1 MITTENVLIILEII
15 GTIAFAISGALVAV
29 KVRYDV
35 FWVAVVGSI
44 TAVGGGIMRDI
55 LIGKIPPTI
64 FSKFYIILIA
74 IVTSFIVFIVAY
86 YKRKNFDV
94 VKERIEQVNNIF
106 DAIGLAVFTVMGMQI
121 AFENCFEENLFLCV
135 TIALLSAVGGG
146 LLRDV
151 LTETQ
156 PYIFKKHIYALASI
170 VGALLYYACE
180 VLVGIQVLSAV
191 VGIVFIIGI
200 RILAT
205 KYRWSLPKVKLED

>member
-35 FWVAVVGSI
+35 FGVAVVGAI

-74 IVTSFIVFIVAY
+74 IVASFIVFIVAY
-86 YKRKNFDV
+86 YKRKNFDI

-180 VLVGIQVLSAV
+180 VLIGIQVLSAV

>member
-35 FWVAVVGSI
+35 FGVAVVGSI

-74 IVTSFIVFIVAY
+74 IVASFIVFIVAY
-86 YKRKNFDV
+86 YKRKNFDI

>member
-1 MITTENVLIILEII
+1 
-15 GTIAFAISGALVAV
+15 
-29 KVRYDV
+29 
-35 FWVAVVGSI
+35 
-44 TAVGGGIMRDI
+44 
-55 LIGKIPPTI
+55 
-64 FSKFYIILIA
+64 
-74 IVTSFIVFIVAY
+74 
-86 YKRKNFDV
+86 
-94 VKERIEQVNNIF
+94 
-106 DAIGLAVFTVMGMQI
+106 MGMQI

-205 KYRWSLPKVKLED
+205 KYRWSLPKIQFDETKKAPALIASMTKNEQADLTQKEVVNEPSNEKKAS

>member
-1 MITTENVLIILEII
+1 MQVKILSRLNLL
-15 GTIAFAISGALVAV
+15 F
-29 KVRYDV
+29 
-35 FWVAVVGSI
+35 
-44 TAVGGGIMRDI
+44 
-55 LIGKIPPTI
+55 
-64 FSKFYIILIA
+64 
-74 IVTSFIVFIVAY
+74 
-86 YKRKNFDV
+86 
-94 VKERIEQVNNIF
+94 
-106 DAIGLAVFTVMGMQI
+106 
-121 AFENCFEENLFLCV
+121 LFLCV

>member
-35 FWVAVVGSI
+35 FGVAVVGAI

-74 IVTSFIVFIVAY
+74 IVASFIVFIVAY
-86 YKRKNFDV
+86 YKRKNFDI

-121 AFENCFEENLFLCV
+121 AFENGFEENLFLCV

-180 VLVGIQVLSAV
+180 VLIGIQVLSAV

>member
-35 FWVAVVGSI
+35 FGVAVVGAI

-135 TIALLSAVGGG
+135 TISLLSAVGGG

>member
-35 FWVAVVGSI
+35 FGVAVVGAI

-74 IVTSFIVFIVAY
+74 IVASFIVFIVAY
-86 YKRKNFDV
+86 YKRKNFDI
-94 VKERIEQVNNIF
+94 VKEKIEQVNNIF

-180 VLVGIQVLSAV
+180 VLIGIQVLSAV

>member
-35 FWVAVVGSI
+35 FGVAVVGSI

-74 IVTSFIVFIVAY
+74 IVASFIVFIVAY

>member
-35 FWVAVVGSI
+35 FGVAVVGAI

-74 IVTSFIVFIVAY
+74 IVASFIVFIVAY
-86 YKRKNFDV
+86 YKRKNFDI
-94 VKERIEQVNNIF
+94 VKEKIEQVNNIF

-156 PYIFKKHIYALASI
+156 PYIFKKHIYVLASI

-180 VLVGIQVLSAV
+180 VLIGIQVLSAV